1 MPFTAE
7 EFLDL
12 FALYNAALWPFAV
25 TLWILT
31 VLTYGASILR
41 SATWTVVH
49 RRLLAGH
56 WIWAGVM
63 YHALFFTRINP
74 AAWLFAALF
83 VAQGVIF
90 IALRPP
96 DPSFVDHPGPIRRL
110 VSTVLISYSLIYPLI
125 VWADGF
131 TYPRMPTFGVPCPT
145 VLLTIGFLIAS
156 STPSL
161 LLAVIPLGWSLL
173 GVSAVWLFGVRADA
187 ALPVAGIVLAA
198 DLIFRRS
205 QIMRKP
211 SFASMCVVLAAML
224 VFVPPSS
231 AFAQAAQHDHEQ
243 QAQKGG
249 MKMSEMKMDSKMM
262 DEMAAK
268 KKANTARITSLMAQV
283 KSSTG
288 EAKAAAMAEVIA
300 VLVEERAA
308 MGEHCASMM
317 AMMKK

>member
-1 MPFTAE
+1 MPFTADQ
-7 EFLDL
+7 FLDV
-12 FALYNAALWPFAV
+12 FAAYNAALWPFAV
-25 TLWILT
+25 TLWIVT
-31 VLTYGASILR
+31 VLTCGALISR
-41 SATWTVVH
+41 STNWTVVH
-49 RRLLAGH
+49 RSLLAGH
-56 WIWAGVM
+56 WIWAGTV
-63 YHALFFTRINP
+63 YHALFFTTINP

-83 VAQGVIF
+83 VAQGAMF
-90 IALRPP
+90 IALRSP
-96 DPSFVDHPGPIRRL
+96 DLSFVDRPGPIRL
-110 VSTVLISYSLIYPLI
+110 VVSSVLIGYSLIYPFI

-131 TYPRMPTFGVPCPT
+131 AYPRMPTFGVPCPT
-145 VLLTIGFLIAS
+145 VLLTIGFLVAS

-161 LLAVIPLGWSLL
+161 VLAVIPLGWSLL

-211 SFASMCVVLAAML
+211 SFASMCVVLAVML
-224 VFVPPSS
+224 VFVPRSS

-243 QAQKGG
+243 QAQKGE
-249 MKMSEMKMDSKMM
+249 MKMSGMKMDSKMM

-268 KKANTARITSLMAQV
+268 KHANTARITSLMAQV
-283 KSSTG
+283 KNSTG
-288 EAKAAAMAEVIA
+288 EAKVAAMAEVIA

-308 MGEHCASMM
+308 MGDHCASMM